1 LKRPP
6 KTTEKEDTMEIT
18 ADKVKELRERTGIGM
33 MECKSALSECGCDMD
48 KAIEILR
55 KKGHARAEA
64 KASRAAKEGLV
75 GSYIH
80 MNGRIGVLIE
90 VNCESD
96 FVARNCEFQE
106 LVKELGMQIAA
117 AKPRYISSSDVPEDL
132 VAKEKEII
140 KAQIGDMKKP
150 PEIMEKIVQGKL
162 GKFFEE
168 VCLLDQPYIREDK
181 IKVRDLIAQLVA
193 KVGENI
199 KVGRFA
205 RYEIGQD

>member
-1 LKRPP
+1 
-6 KTTEKEDTMEIT
+6 MEIT

-132 VAKEKEII
+132 VAQEKEII
-140 KAQIGDMKKP
+140 KAQLGDMKKP

-162 GKFFEE
+162 GKFFAEI
-168 VCLLDQPYIREDK
+168 CLLDQPYIREDK
-181 IKVRDLIAQLVA
+181 IKVRDLITRLVA

>member
-1 LKRPP
+1 
-6 KTTEKEDTMEIT
+6 MEIT

-33 MECKSALSECGCDMD
+33 MECKSALAECDCDLD
-48 KAIEILR
+48 KAIELLR
-55 KKGHARAEA
+55 KKGYARAEA
-64 KASRAAKEGLV
+64 KSGRAAKEGLV

-80 MNGRIGVLIE
+80 MNGRIGVLVE

-96 FVARNCEFQE
+96 FVARNCEFQD
-106 LVKELGMQIAA
+106 LVKELGLQIAA
-117 AKPRYISSSDVPEDL
+117 AKPRWIASTDVPADI

-140 KAQIGDMKKP
+140 LAQLGDMKKP

-168 VCLLDQPYIREDK
+168 VCLLDQPYIRDDK
-181 IKVRDLIAQLVA
+181 VKVRDLITQLVA
-193 KVGENI
+193 KMGENI

-205 RYEIGQD
+205 RFEIGQD